1 MEKKLGT
8 GRKLSQRNKI
18 WEEFVVTG
26 AIFVGIMKDFFEK
39 VSKEMNYLDEIIP
52 RKDMHLRVEE

>member
-1 MEKKLGT
+1 M
-8 GRKLSQRNKI
+8 
-18 WEEFVVTG
+18 VTG

-39 VSKEMNYLDEIIP
+39 VRKEMNYLDEIIP